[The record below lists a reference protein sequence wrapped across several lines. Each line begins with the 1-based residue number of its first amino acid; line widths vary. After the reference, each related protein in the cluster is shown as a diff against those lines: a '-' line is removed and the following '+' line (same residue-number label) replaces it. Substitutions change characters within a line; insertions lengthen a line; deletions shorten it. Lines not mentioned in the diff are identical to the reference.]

1 MVDEEKVTSIING
14 LCANQRLKRYVKPCP
29 NLFYITPCHKLSFSE
44 RELLEVKKKITD
56 VDFITR
62 LIETI
67 LTRLSNIS
75 SETDQWEAAAGLI
88 SASVQLLNYCSE
100 KQINLLYDL
109 SFEHLDHQGL
119 ELFFGSK
126 EIFSFFENNDF
137 VLEILVRS

>member
-1 MVDEEKVTSIING
+1 MMIRVHLFRFEIVIMVDEEKVTSIING

-29 NLFYITPCHKLSFSE
+29 KMFYITPCHKLSFSE

-88 SASVQLLNYCSE
+88 AASVQLLNYCSE

-119 ELFFGSK
+119 ELFFG
-126 EIFSFFENNDF
+126 
-137 VLEILVRS
+137 

>member
-1 MVDEEKVTSIING
+1 MGCVFRWSEPSARGKPLYLSTIIP
-14 LCANQRLKRYVKPCP
+14 LDFR
-29 NLFYITPCHKLSFSE
+29 E

-56 VDFITR
+56 SDFITR

-88 SASVQLLNYCSE
+88 AASIQLLNYCSE

-119 ELFFGSK
+119 ELYFFVN
-126 EIFSFFENNDF
+126 IFYY
-137 VLEILVRS
+137 VTVQ

>member
-1 MVDEEKVTSIING
+1 MTDEMTIIKVHATVIQ
-14 LCANQRLKRYVKPCP
+14 CYFR
-29 NLFYITPCHKLSFSE
+29 E

-56 VDFITR
+56 SDFITR

-88 SASVQLLNYCSE
+88 AASVQLLNYCSE

-119 ELFFGSK
+119 ELY
-126 EIFSFFENNDF
+126 FFEN
-137 VLEILVRS
+137 ILFRLCTMTSYPTKIT

>member
-14 LCANQRLKRYVKPCP
+14 LCANQRLKRYVK
-29 NLFYITPCHKLSFSE
+29 NKKRLMHRFFRE

-56 VDFITR
+56 SDFITR

-88 SASVQLLNYCSE
+88 AASVQLLNYCSE

-109 SFEHLDHQGL
+109 SFEHLDHQG
-119 ELFFGSK
+119 
-126 EIFSFFENNDF
+126 
-137 VLEILVRS
+137 

>member
-1 MVDEEKVTSIING
+1 MH
-14 LCANQRLKRYVKPCP
+14 RFFR
-29 NLFYITPCHKLSFSE
+29 E

-56 VDFITR
+56 SDFITR

-88 SASVQLLNYCSE
+88 AASVQLLNYCSE

-109 SFEHLDHQGL
+109 SFEHLDHQG
-119 ELFFGSK
+119 
-126 EIFSFFENNDF
+126 
-137 VLEILVRS
+137 